1 MQSKKGRSGGLRL
14 LDDLVSDGL
23 TQFTSADAAARLGR
37 SAAATGNLLKRL
49 VRDGLL
55 DRVRRGHYAIRQL
68 GMLGTVAASESVLL
82 AVAAGF
88 AHVPHR
94 VAYRTA
100 LDQLDLLAHPSRT
113 IQIAL
118 LKPTRSETL
127 SGRRLTVVQE
137 PDTALRVGAQKQ
149 EGVCISDLERS
160 LLDAAARPELV
171 GGIAILA
178 EAMGAAASKG
188 VDVGRLMK
196 YAGELSWGAALRR
209 IGSIA
214 DTLHIAGLAGR
225 LEPLTKPTSDIEL
238 EPGHHVSSYRDS
250 KWWVR
255 WEHPPSELQ
264 NVVHQ

>member
-1 MQSKKGRSGGLRL
+1 MRSTGRAAGLRL
-14 LDDLVSDGL
+14 VDEFVSEGRM
-23 TQFTSADAAARLGR
+23 QFTSADAVARLGR
-37 SAAATGNLLKRL
+37 SPAATGNLLRRL

-68 GMLGTVAASESVLL
+68 GTLGTVAAAENVLL

-88 AHVPHR
+88 AHMPHR

-113 IQIAL
+113 IQVAL
-118 LKPTRSETL
+118 AKPTRSETL

-137 PDTALRVGAQKQ
+137 SDAALSIGAKRQD
-149 EGVCISDLERS
+149 GVYISDLERS

-171 GGIAILA
+171 GGVAVLA
-178 EAMGAAASKG
+178 EAIKAAASKG
-188 VDVGRLMK
+188 VDVARLTS
-196 YAGELSWGAALRR
+196 YARELSWGPALRR
-209 IGSIA
+209 IGSIS
-214 DTLHIAGLAGR
+214 DTLRIVGLADR
-225 LEPLTKPTSDIEL
+225 LEPLIKPTSDIEL
-238 EPGHHVSSYRDS
+238 EPGHGTSSYRDS

-264 NVVHQ
+264 NVVRQ